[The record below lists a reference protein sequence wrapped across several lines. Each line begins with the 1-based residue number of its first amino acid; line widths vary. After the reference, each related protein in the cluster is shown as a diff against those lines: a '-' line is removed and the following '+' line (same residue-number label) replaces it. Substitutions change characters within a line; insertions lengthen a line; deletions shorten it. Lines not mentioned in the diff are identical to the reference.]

1 MSEELPRLLY
11 TPAEVAEMFG
21 TSRSTIMTLRISE
34 KWPYT
39 KLGGRYMFSPEDI
52 KEIVSRGSRTPE
64 PTRTTRTR
72 RTRR

>member
-1 MSEELPRLLY
+1 MTEELPRRLF
-11 TPAEVAEMFG
+11 TPGELAEMFG
-21 TSRSTIMTLRISE
+21 TSRSTIMTLRLSE

-39 KLGGRYMFSPEDI
+39 KLGARYMFSPEDI
-52 KEIVSRGSRTPE
+52 DEIISRGATTPE